1 MLFPRPAIAAN
12 TTDQMP
18 LARDAHALFKAL
30 DLTAKLNNVP
40 SKFMPDHHRYGN
52 GLLRPL
58 VPLVNVQVRST
69 NTDPVDLDKDVMRSN
84 FRPGYFLQPKT
95 FPCFLLNEGFHSD
108 KVYA

>member
-1 MLFPRPAIAAN
+1 M
-12 TTDQMP
+12 TD
-18 LARDAHALFKAL
+18 DE
-30 DLTAKLNNVP
+30 
-40 SKFMPDHHRYGN
+40 RYGD
-52 GLLRPL
+52 GLACPV
-58 VPLVNVQVRST
+58 VPFVNVQVRST